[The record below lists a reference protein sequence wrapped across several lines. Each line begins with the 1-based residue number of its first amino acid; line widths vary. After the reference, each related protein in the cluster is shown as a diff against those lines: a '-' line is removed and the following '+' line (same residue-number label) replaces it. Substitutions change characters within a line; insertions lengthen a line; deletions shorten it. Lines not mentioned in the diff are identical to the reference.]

1 MLEKLAAA
9 DGLSHASARAP
20 PPAARIQELVDRVRA
35 AEAASAAQQARAVRA
50 ERERDDAQRRLEDAS
65 VRTWDSDAGR
75 LATDLAAANAEH
87 SHRIDELQTRW
98 KARLDEEVAKARRD
112 AEAER
117 DVALAKAGDAETKTR
132 LLDEYEEKC
141 ARLEDEKA
149 SLERAVC
156 ELANLNA
163 KLAARVAHNAVGALD
178 ARAVGL
184 DFSALVP
191 KLPEKV
197 KGPGKG
203 KKGGKGRGVG
213 GGGRGREGS
222 RGGSRSS
229 SRDPS
234 PAAVEAEERPASA
247 PTRTP
252 LPPTTT
258 TGSNLPLGGGGGRR
272 GWNPGGIP
280 PRPIPDPPP
289 PPPPGLPPPPSSTDR
304 RQRNAVANPEGTRA
318 APAAVR
324 RELFRPRAKIPS
336 GPTRGSVGTS
346 VSRAAGGY
354 EYAPARTFGKRVG
367 EETPRHVRA
376 ARDAARRAAASLTL
390 GAMEGSGRGVD
401 GRGRVLGGGGP
412 RESQGSEGRFED
424 DRDFHP
430 RASFAP
436 ADRPMSA
443 VDSPSGRVGMQLRD
457 EFEALRC
464 EYGELLDAAAK
475 GKNVADLS
483 AKIESVILKLEQ
495 KSAIIARLH
504 RSDH

>member
-20 PPAARIQELVDRVRA
+20 PPAARIQELVDRVRV
-35 AEAASAAQQARAVRA
+35 AEAAAQQQQARAVRA
-50 ERERDDAQRRLEDAS
+50 ERERDDASRRLEDAS
-65 VRTWDSDAGR
+65 RATWESDAGR

-87 SHRIDELQTRW
+87 AHRVDELQTRW
-98 KARLDEEVAKARRD
+98 KARLDEETARARRD

-117 DVALAKAGDAETKTR
+117 DVALAKCGEAAADAARADAATR
-132 LLDEYEEKC
+132 EC

-149 SLERAVC
+149 SLECAVR
-156 ELANLNA
+156 ELANLNS
-163 KLAARVAHNAVGALD
+163 KLAARVAANAVGALD

-184 DFSALVP
+184 DFSSLVP
-191 KLPEKV
+191 KLGAGPGKEKA
-197 KGPGKG
+197 GKG
-203 KKGGKGRGVG
+203 KKGGKVR
-213 GGGRGREGS
+213 RDGS

-234 PAAVEAEERPASA
+234 PPPPPVEAEERPASA
-247 PTRTP
+247 RRGVVAMTMTP
-252 LPPTTT
+252 PPTMTT
-258 TGSNLPLGGGGGRR
+258 TGSNLPLGGGRR

-289 PPPPGLPPPPSSTDR
+289 PPPPGLPPPPSSAGR
-304 RQRNAVANPEGTRA
+304 RRAGAHLEAVAAPLPA
-318 APAAVR
+318 AAAVR

-336 GPTRGSVGTS
+336 RPARGSVGTS

-354 EYAPARTFGKRVG
+354 DYAPARVFGKRVG
-367 EETPRHVRA
+367 EETPRHVRQ
-376 ARDAARRAAASLTL
+376 ARDAARRAAASLRH
-390 GAMEGSGRGVD
+390 AMGGGTH
-401 GRGRVLGGGGP
+401 GRGRGGGGP
-412 RESQGSEGRFED
+412 PSRFVPEYLED
-424 DRDFHP
+424 DAGGS
-430 RASFAP
+430 RALASAN
-436 ADRPMSA
+436 RPTSA
-443 VDSPSGRVGMQLRD
+443 ADSPSGRVGMQLRD

-483 AKIESVILKLEQ
+483 SKIESVIFKLER

-504 RSDH
+504 RSNHDGL